1 MVDSTI
7 KKYYDKREPRGVK
20 EMNEY
25 RVSLEAARVNAGL
38 TQDEA
43 AKKIGVSKKTIV
55 NYEKGYSVPNW
66 NIVMKMAEVYSVPI
80 GFLKLN

>member
-1 MVDSTI
+1 
-7 KKYYDKREPRGVK
+7 
-20 EMNEY
+20 MNEY

-66 NIVMKMAEVYSVPI
+66 NVVMKMAEVYSVPI

>member
-1 MVDSTI
+1 
-7 KKYYDKREPRGVK
+7 
-20 EMNEY
+20 MNEY

-55 NYEKGYSVPNW
+55 SYEKGYSVPNW
-66 NIVMKMAEVYSVPI
+66 NVVMKMAEVYSVPI
-80 GFLKLN
+80 VFLKMK

>member
-1 MVDSTI
+1 
-7 KKYYDKREPRGVK
+7 
-20 EMNEY
+20 MNEY

-55 NYEKGYSVPNW
+55 SYEKGYSVPNW
-66 NIVMKMAEVYSVPI
+66 NVVMKMAEVYSVPI
-80 GFLKLN
+80 GFLKMK